1 MLKTDR
7 RPWNKDRCVGPRE
20 HLTRAQ
26 IGRITWHL
34 ERVGDLHD
42 LCLFTIAIDTMLRAS
57 DLLSLKVSDV
67 VHGDGSIRDRFILRQ
82 KKTRQPVK
90 PTLTPASQA
99 CLSAWIKADGKTRT
113 DYLFTRHKGADRP
126 PITVGFYRS
135 LIKTWCE
142 AAHIDPQSI
151 SAHSL
156 RRSKAVFLYESGVS
170 VELIGRLL
178 GHRSSASTMHY
189 LGINDAKAQAA
200 ALRHNLF

>member
-26 IGRITWHL
+26 IGRITQHL
-34 ERVGDLHD
+34 KQVGDLHD

-57 DLLSLKVSDV
+57 DLLALKVSDV
-67 VHGDGSIRDRFILRQ
+67 VHGDGTIRDRFILRQ

-90 PTLTPASQA
+90 PTLTLASQEVLA
-99 CLSAWIKADGKTRT
+99 KWIEADGKAQSN
-113 DYLFTRHKGADRP
+113 YLFTRQKGADRP
-126 PITVGFYRS
+126 PITVGFYRF
-135 LIKTWCE
+135 LIKSWCE
-142 AAHIDPQSI
+142 AVQIDSELI

-156 RRSKAVFLYESGVS
+156 RRSKAVFMFDCGVS

-178 GHRSSASTMHY
+178 GHRSSASTIHY
-189 LGINDAKAQAA
+189 LGIDDAKAQAA
-200 ALRHNLF
+200 ALSYDLF